1 MEDLTDPETL
11 RLDQK
16 CDRTVSLYG
25 YLRGTYLKKHT
36 QVHIPGKAGVGLLSS
51 VKPSSLLHGAIC
63 MRLHITFLMVGNSF
77 YGEATEI
84 ILGLLRVA
92 G

>member
-25 YLRGTYLKKHT
+25 YLRGTDLKKHT
-36 QVHIPGKAGVGLLSS
+36 QGHIPGKAAVGRCRVVCSWTILLQ
-51 VKPSSLLHGAIC
+51 GAIWG
-63 MRLHITFLMVGNSF
+63 RLRATFLKVGISF
-77 YGEATEI
+77 YGAATET
-84 ILGLLRVA
+84 ILG
-92 G
+92 